1 MRQSDSLYAGAL
13 HIVTITGGN
22 IGSSPDSTICVPE
35 EEVNQ
40 VMNVFCLYEIKLD
53 QVKSICRVTSR
64 GEQLQCRQNGS
75 NLI

>member
-40 VMNVFCLYEIKLD
+40 VMNVLCSYEIMLD
-53 QVKSICRVTSR
+53 QV
-64 GEQLQCRQNGS
+64 
-75 NLI
+75 